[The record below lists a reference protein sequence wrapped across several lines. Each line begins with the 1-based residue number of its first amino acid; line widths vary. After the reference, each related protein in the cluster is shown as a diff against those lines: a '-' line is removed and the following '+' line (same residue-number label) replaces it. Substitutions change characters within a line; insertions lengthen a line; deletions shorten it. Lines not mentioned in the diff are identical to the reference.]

1 MMKDTTNLIEEIAR
15 KQAEIVNDLELL
27 KDEENIAAIEA
38 MQKQQAELADDFERL
53 MEIEKG
59 ENENDKF

>member
-15 KQAEIVNDLELL
+15 KQAEIVNVLELL